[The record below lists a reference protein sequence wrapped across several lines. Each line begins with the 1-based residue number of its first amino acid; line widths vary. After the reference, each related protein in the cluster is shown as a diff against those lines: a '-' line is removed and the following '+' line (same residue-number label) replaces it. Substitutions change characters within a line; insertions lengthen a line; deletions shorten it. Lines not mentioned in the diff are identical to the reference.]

1 MKRSWNCDGK
11 NVHQYQ
17 QNEQSTFTLT
27 HWTQKGV
34 AKYEAANP
42 GTGLEQAHEC
52 GGVIPVDR
60 IPTLSFW

>member
-1 MKRSWNCDGK
+1 MKRSCNSDGK

-17 QNEQSTFTLT
+17 QSEQSTFTLT

-42 GTGLEQAHEC
+42 GSGLGQVQKC
-52 GGVIPVDR
+52 GG